1 MRMKR
6 PRRGG
11 IRCSWGNQLPQH
23 KSIKQAFKAR
33 DTASNKAGKSQK
45 GVIMNVT
52 NLQFLAFVRAIL
64 DILAT
69 SKDLD
74 EARERVAAI
83 FKL

>member
-1 MRMKR
+1 
-6 PRRGG
+6 
-11 IRCSWGNQLPQH
+11 
-23 KSIKQAFKAR
+23 
-33 DTASNKAGKSQK
+33 
-45 GVIMNVT
+45 MNVT

-74 EARERVAAI
+74 EARERVASL